1 MWINLKVG
9 DLVKHREGDI
19 GIITDISRCTGMGVG
34 TSRRLEYQVFFLK
47 DGDIDWFYPSWLTPI
62 S

>member
-19 GIITDISRCTGMGVG
+19 GIITDISPPNQDAVIEG
-34 TSRRLEYQVFFLK
+34 RLEYQVFFLK

>member
-1 MWINLKVG
+1 MKVG

-19 GIITDISRCTGMGVG
+19 GIITDISPPDEVIGGD
-34 TSRRLEYQVFFLK
+34 RRWEYQVFFLK

>member
-19 GIITDISRCTGMGVG
+19 GIITAISPPDEVIGGG
-34 TSRRLEYQVFFLK
+34 RRLEYQVFFLK

>member
-19 GIITDISRCTGMGVG
+19 GIITDISPSNQDTVIEG
-34 TSRRLEYQVFFLK
+34 RLEYQVFFLK

>member
-1 MWINLKVG
+1 MKVG

-19 GIITDISRCTGMGVG
+19 GIITAISTPDEVSGRI
-34 TSRRLEYQVFFLK
+34 LEYQVFFLK

>member
-1 MWINLKVG
+1 MKVG

-19 GIITDISRCTGMGVG
+19 GIITAISPPDDEIGSHGRF
-34 TSRRLEYQVFFLK
+34 EYRVFFLK